1 MISCADAVQQ
11 LWDYLENEVTA
22 QDREAVEEHLAFCR
36 RCCGEVEFAEELRT
50 VLGEASEVELP
61 PDVESRLIS
70 TLDDLDTTQEDLS
83 SDESISTNG
92 EGDMT

>member
-1 MISCADAVQQ
+1 M
-11 LWDYLENEVTA
+11 
-22 QDREAVEEHLAFCR
+22 
-36 RCCGEVEFAEELRT
+36 
-50 VLGEASEVELP
+50 LGEASEVELP